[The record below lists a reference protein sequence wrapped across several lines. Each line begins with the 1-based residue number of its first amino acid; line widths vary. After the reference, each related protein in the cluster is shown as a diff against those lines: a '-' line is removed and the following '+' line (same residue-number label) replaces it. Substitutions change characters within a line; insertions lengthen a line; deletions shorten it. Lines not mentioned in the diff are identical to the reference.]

1 MEDKKYRHEFKY
13 LCSEAQIAMI
23 QNRINN
29 LLKIDSH
36 TIEQENTYNVRSL
49 YLDDYYNTYYY
60 ENESGVDPRE
70 KIRIRI
76 YNNSDERISLE
87 IKQKQNGKTYKKSEI
102 ITRDIVEDIIKN
114 KLQYHKEYGNVLKK
128 VWFLN
133 RQRLLKPAVIVDYE
147 RIPYVYKQGNVR
159 ITIDKNISSSKDFD
173 NFFEKDISKRP
184 INQLGYHILEVK
196 FDEFL
201 PDYIYG
207 NLQIEHLKQ
216 MTYSKYYL
224 CRRYSL

>member
-1 MEDKKYRHEFKY
+1 MEDKKYRHEYKY
-13 LCSEAQIAMI
+13 LCSETQIAMI

-60 ENESGVDPRE
+60 ENESGVDQRE

-76 YNNSDERISLE
+76 YNNCDERISLE
-87 IKQKQNGKTYKKSEI
+87 IKQKQNGKTYKNIEL
-102 ITRDIVEDIIKN
+102 ITRNIAEDIIN
-114 KLQYHKEYGNVLKK
+114 NELQFNKEYGNVLQK
-128 VWFLN
+128 VWLLN

-147 RIPYVYKQGNVR
+147 RIPYIYKQGNVR
-159 ITIDKNISSSKDFD
+159 ITIDKNISSSKDFHD
-173 NFFEKDISKRP
+173 FFEKDILKRP
-184 INQLGYHILEVK
+184 INKLGYHILEVK

-201 PDYIYG
+201 PDYIYKS
-207 NLQIEHLKQ
+207 LEIEHLKQ
-216 MTYSKYYL
+216 ITYSKYYL